1 MTTKQQ
7 QQAKKEKR
15 IRNNQQRQPENKCS
29 AINKSVYE
37 WCVVS
42 ALNSFD
48 HSVEHI
54 RALYHSRLEIISHT
68 NEMHNEIRGTRKHM
82 VFINVLSSCE
92 RRMRG
97 NLERPNRKEKKPEK
111 KDRSTTRNHRSNGGE
126 KKREHSVMTPVKHSQ
141 RNLKWPEQNGNNQI
155 NNDKMGIYRH
165 MRVL

>member
-1 MTTKQQ
+1 MTTS
-7 QQAKKEKR
+7 EKNEER
-15 IRNNQQRQPENKCS
+15 IRNSQQRQPENKCS

-92 RRMRG
+92 CRMRG
-97 NLERPNRKEKKPEK
+97 NLERPNRREK
-111 KDRSTTRNHRSNGGE
+111 TREERQIDNAQSSLKWWR

-141 RNLKWPEQNGNNQI
+141 RNLKWPEQNENNQI

-165 MRVL
+165 MRVLYDGR